1 MLCLKI
7 EYEYNLDFIY
17 VFCKDYDFI
26 NVLFKKIVWEFKDKF
41 KEWLVIVLKFNVDVS
56 LLWIGVYMYSGG
68 SLFVLFV
75 LYFIKLIDFLY
86 KNLSCEIIFICG
98 LGERKVIEEFFKEV
112 FFVYFYD
119 MSYSLVDLVKLC
131 VNLFV
136 YIGNVLGF
144 LYVNVLFD
152 N

>member
-1 MLCLKI
+1 M
-7 EYEYNLDFIY
+7 
-17 VFCKDYDFI
+17 
-26 NVLFKKIVWEFKDKF
+26 
-41 KEWLVIVLKFNVDVS
+41 
-56 LLWIGVYMYSGG
+56 LWIGVYMYSGG
-68 SLFVLFV
+68 SLFVLFA
-75 LYFIKLIDFLY
+75 LYFIKLIDCLY
-86 KNLSCEIIFICG
+86 NNLSCEIIFICG
-98 LGERKVIEEFFKEV
+98 LGERKVIEEFFKKI